1 MTTRRR
7 LIAVSL
13 GVLALPRAGW
23 AAEPVKVAFVDTGN
37 TGRSLMAEH
46 LARGLAARDGLRV
59 AVISRGLDVDPFDE
73 APEPNAKTLLAERGA
88 DVTGHVGR
96 SLTLGDVTHA
106 DLLLTMTAAHLKTV
120 VARYPKAR
128 GKTFTLAAYATGE
141 AADVP
146 DAWGKPMA
154 DYRAVLSQLDR
165 YLPLALEKA
174 ARAKAA
180 AGST

>member
-13 GVLALPRAGW
+13 GVLALPRGAW

-46 LARGLAARDGLRV
+46 LARLLAARDGLRV

-73 APEPNAKTLLAERGA
+73 APEPNARTLLAERGL
-88 DVTGHVGR
+88 DVAGHVAR
-96 SLTLGDVTHA
+96 SLTAGDVTHA
-106 DLLLTMTAAHLKTV
+106 DVVLTMTAAHLKTV
-120 VARYPKAR
+120 VARYSKAR
-128 GKTFTLAAYATGE
+128 GKAFTLAAYATGE

-154 DYRAVLSQLDR
+154 DYRAVLAQLDR
-165 YLPLALEKA
+165 FLPPALVKA
-174 ARAKAA
+174 TAA
-180 AGST
+180 VAST